1 MVKIHLFSRELA
13 WCQSHAEEIV
23 QYYAEK
29 FGDKGS
35 GSYNHNK
42 VSSNL
47 VGVKSELAT
56 KFWLKRNFADADIQ
70 CNYEDFKNKKLVGDI
85 NLHGRS
91 LEIKGLRPN
100 QWNEFKRCVPPKQL
114 DHYVKD
120 DAIVIWTTTSG
131 DIKNKVIHLKGW
143 NYAHEI
149 KEKGVFRRTIC
160 DNIWLEADSDMRE
173 MNDLIMVLKP

>member
-1 MVKIHLFSRELA
+1 MVKIHLFSRELH

-29 FGDKGS
+29 YGEKGS
-35 GSYNHNK
+35 GSYNHNN

-56 KFWLKRNFADADIQ
+56 KMWLKRNFAEKDIQ
-70 CNYEDFKNKKLVGDI
+70 CNYEDYKNKKLVGDI
-85 NLHGRS
+85 NIHGQS

-114 DHYVKD
+114 DHYVRD
-120 DAIVIWTTTSG
+120 NAIVIWTTTSG
-131 DIKNKVIHLKGW
+131 DTKNKEIRLKGW

-149 KEKGVFRRTIC
+149 KEKGVFRKTIC
-160 DNIWLEADSDMRE
+160 DNIWLEADSDMRNME
-173 MNDLIMVLKP
+173 TLITVLKP

>member
-1 MVKIHLFSRELA
+1 MVKVNLSDTELD
-13 WCQSHAEEIV
+13 WCQGHAEEIV
-23 QYYAEK
+23 NYYAKK

-35 GSYNHNK
+35 GAYNHNK

-56 KFWLKRNFADADIQ
+56 KVWLNRNFDESDIQ

-85 NLHGRS
+85 NIHGRS

-100 QWNEFKRCVPPKQL
+100 HWNKFKRCVPPNQL
-114 DHYVKD
+114 NHYVRD
-120 DAIVIWTTTSG
+120 DAIVIWTTASG
-131 DIKNKVIHLKGW
+131 DINNDEIQLKGW

-149 KEKGVFRRTIC
+149 KDKGIFRRTIC
-160 DNIWLEADSDMRE
+160 DNIWLEADEDMRNME
-173 MNDLIMVLKP
+173 SLLGVLKS